1 MSSSPCA
8 EADLRASAARGALA
22 PPDGAGARL
31 GALVARHRWAVL
43 WTTALLLAVAAAVG
57 AGLPA
62 RLSHGGFTNP
72 GAESGR
78 ALEAVEHHYNAGGT
92 STVVIF
98 RSETL
103 TVHDLEFGEAVRTA
117 LGDVPRTVMAG
128 AQHYWNTG
136 KRELLSAD
144 GHAACV
150 VVGLAG
156 TGDQAKDASYERLR
170 RLLHVDG
177 FTVAYAGE
185 VPLQVDLDRTV
196 DDDLTRAELY
206 VFPLL
211 FLLLLL
217 FFGSLTA
224 ALLPLAVAGTSLAM
238 SFAVLRL
245 LSPLVPVS
253 YITRNVV
260 VMIALG
266 LSVDYALFVVV
277 RFRREL
283 RHRGDPHRAVAAT
296 MATAGHT
303 VLYSATAISLA
314 VLGLT
319 LLPFPI
325 TRSLGIGAAVTVALA
340 GAASLT
346 MLPAVLAV
354 LGPRVEAG
362 CVRLPGFGRAGLG
375 RAWAE
380 GEETG
385 FWYRLG
391 RSAVTHPWAWLT
403 AAVAVIAVLS
413 VPVVGLHLAASDL
426 RTLPAGAAS
435 RRAQELLHEDFP
447 AAGLDQLQVV
457 AHLRDDIGGEPGR
470 TALARWQQRL
480 AGLPNAQDVRLR
492 ATTAHSALMSVTAPA
507 APDAPVAEEL
517 MRAVRALDPPDG
529 GRVLVGGPAAVNVD
543 VLDTL
548 KARLPALVGYLLV
561 VTFGLLFLAFR
572 SLLVPLKAVVTTTMS
587 LGIAFAAVTWTVQ
600 DGHGARLLGLQPA
613 GYVGALE
620 SAIMLMFVFALSV
633 DYELFLIAQIRELH
647 RGGMDNASAVV
658 TGLGRTGGLISAA
671 AALIVLVAAAFATSP
686 VLTVKEIAI
695 GVVVAVAVDA
705 TVVRMLLVPATMR
718 LLGELNWWTPRLR
731 RRTAPSGPRPEPLRD
746 LGAVE

>member
-8 EADLRASAARGALA
+8 GTDPRAGTVRATPA
-22 PPDGAGARL
+22 PPDGTGARL

-43 WTTALLLAVAAAVG
+43 WTTALLLAVAAVVG

-62 RLSHGGFTNP
+62 RLSHGGFTNQ
-72 GAESGR
+72 GAESSR
-78 ALEAVEHHYNAGGT
+78 ALEAIEHHYNAGGT
-92 STVVIF
+92 STIVVF

-103 TVHDLEFGEAVRTA
+103 TVDDLEFGEAVRSA
-117 LGDVPRTVMAG
+117 LAEVPRSVLTG

-136 KRELLSAD
+136 KRELLSTD

-156 TGDQAKDASYERLR
+156 TGDQAKTASYERLR
-170 RLLHVDG
+170 RLLHADG
-177 FTVAYAGE
+177 LTVAYAGQ
-185 VPLQVDLDRTV
+185 VPLQADLDRTV

-217 FFGSLTA
+217 FFGSLAA
-224 ALLPLAVAGTSLAM
+224 ALLPLAVAGASLTL
-238 SFAVLRL
+238 SFAVLRVL
-245 LSPLVPVS
+245 APLVPVS
-253 YITRNVV
+253 YVTRNVV

-340 GAASLT
+340 GAVSLT

-354 LGPRVEAG
+354 LGPGVEAG

-403 AAVAVIAVLS
+403 AAVAMIAVLS
-413 VPVVGLHLAASDL
+413 APVVGLHLAASDQ

-447 AAGLDQLQVV
+447 AAALDQLQVV
-457 AHLRDDIGGEPGR
+457 AHLRDDIGGQPGKA
-470 TALARWQQRL
+470 ALARWQQRL

-492 ATTAHSALMSVTAPA
+492 VSTAHSAILTVTTDA
-507 APDAPVAEEL
+507 APDAPAAGQLV
-517 MRAVRALDPPDG
+517 RAVRALDPPDG
-529 GRVLVGGPAAVNVD
+529 GRVLVGGPAAANVD

-561 VTFGLLFLAFR
+561 VTLGLLFLAFR
-572 SLLVPLKAVVTTTMS
+572 SLLVPLKAVITTTMS

-600 DGHGARLLGLQPA
+600 DGHGARLLGLQPT

-620 SAIMLMFVFALSV
+620 AAIMLMFVFALSV

-686 VLTVKEIAI
+686 VVTVKEIAL
-695 GVVVAVAVDA
+695 GVLVAVAVDA

-718 LLGELNWWTPRLR
+718 LLGELNWWAPRLR
-731 RRTAPSGPRPEPLRD
+731 RQAAPSGPRPGPLPG
-746 LGAVE
+746 LEAVE

>member
-8 EADLRASAARGALA
+8 EADPRASTARGSQA

-470 TALARWQQRL
+470 TALAHWQQRL

-517 MRAVRALDPPDG
+517 VRAVRALDPPDG